1 MGLITER
8 GKVLSKEDLERL
20 GSFTRYKDVDGDGVG
35 YRTLP
40 GTDHPAAAY
49 FARGSG
55 HNEKGQYSER
65 PDDFERN
72 MERISKKFEAARA
85 FVPRPDVVANGKSKI
100 GIIAFGTTHWA
111 ITESRDQLRNE
122 HKVETDYLRLKSY
135 PFTREV
141 HDFIEQHDRL
151 YVVEQNRDGQMA
163 TLLKLDIKPE
173 LTPRLR
179 SICHIHGL
187 PIDARSVTE
196 ELMMMEG
203 K

>member
-1 MGLITER
+1 M
-8 GKVLSKEDLERL
+8 
-20 GSFTRYKDVDGDGVG
+20 
-35 YRTLP
+35 
-40 GTDHPAAAY
+40 
-49 FARGSG
+49 
-55 HNEKGQYSER
+55 
-65 PDDFERN
+65 
-72 MERISKKFEAARA
+72 
-85 FVPRPDVVANGKSKI
+85 
-100 GIIAFGTTHWA
+100 
-111 ITESRDQLRNE
+111 
-122 HKVETDYLRLKSY
+122 ETDYLRVLSY

-141 HDFIEQHDRL
+141 HEFIERHERT

-187 PIDARSVTE
+187 PIDARSVTD

>member
-1 MGLITER
+1 
-8 GKVLSKEDLERL
+8 
-20 GSFTRYKDVDGDGVG
+20 
-35 YRTLP
+35 
-40 GTDHPAAAY
+40 
-49 FARGSG
+49 
-55 HNEKGQYSER
+55 
-65 PDDFERN
+65 
-72 MERISKKFEAARA
+72 
-85 FVPRPDVVANGKSKI
+85 
-100 GIIAFGTTHWA
+100 
-111 ITESRDQLRNE
+111 LRNE

-141 HDFIEQHDRL
+141 HDFIEQHERI

-163 TLLKLDIKPE
+163 TLLKLDIKTE

-187 PIDARSVTE
+187 PIDARSVSD